1 MFALLPRFVALATEL
16 DDLCRHTLASTLLA
30 LGLNVEGTERNW
42 KITLNGEVASSKK
55 STRVGFTN
63 LLARPGFSDS
73 LKRKLIDM
81 LGDTQAHR
89 DLQLEVENHAMAIT
103 QGVELLM
110 QKIVRDG
117 TPTNHLNDE
126 VVQDV
131 EQLEQRI
138 HALGETLRCFSTAG
152 CYDSEECTRIATA
165 SANSGNVLV
174 SPHVEATKGEKHAMT
189 TREELNKVSG
199 IWVPSIRVSVR
210 QIEQMFKASTPKR
223 KSPKTLSV
231 RTTKRS
237 KMAVLP
243 CMLAQEPCKPG
254 GVSSAPELSLHEA
267 VPDIKIPAAPESKG
281 GEDMTWREDLSKD
294 LWVSDS
300 VGCDV
305 EELLDDDVLGLW
317 SDSDDDVLGLWSD
330 SVDTS
335 VLDVDDKELGE

>member
-1 MFALLPRFVALATEL
+1 MFELLPRFLALATEL

-126 VVQDV
+126 DVQDV

-138 HALGETLRCFSTAG
+138 HALGETLRRFSTAV
-152 CYDSEECTRIATA
+152 CYDSKKCKCYGSKECTRIATA
-165 SANSGNVLV
+165 SASSGNVLV
-174 SPHVEATKGEKHAMT
+174 SPHEEAIKGESHAMT

-223 KSPKTLSV
+223 KSPKTLST
-231 RTTKRS
+231 RTTKRF
-237 KMAVLP
+237 KMALLP
-243 CMLAQEPCKPG
+243 CVLAQEPCKPG
-254 GVSSAPELSLHEA
+254 EVSSAL
-267 VPDIKIPAAPESKG
+267 D
-281 GEDMTWREDLSKD
+281 WRSFLCS
-294 LWVSDS
+294 
-300 VGCDV
+300 
-305 EELLDDDVLGLW
+305 
-317 SDSDDDVLGLWSD
+317 
-330 SVDTS
+330 
-335 VLDVDDKELGE
+335 

>member
-16 DDLCRHTLASTLLA
+16 DDLCRHTLASFLLA
-30 LGLNVEGTERNW
+30 LGLNVERTERNW
-42 KITLNGEVASSKK
+42 KIILNGKVASSNK

-73 LKRKLIDM
+73 LKRELIDM
-81 LGDTQAHR
+81 LGGTQAHQ

-138 HALGETLRCFSTAG
+138 HALGETLRCFSK
-152 CYDSEECTRIATA
+152 CYGSEECTRIATA

-199 IWVPSIRVSVR
+199 IWVPSIRGSVQ
-210 QIEQMFKASTPKR
+210 QIEQIFVLRIRKALADGHVAFMMGQHPRLGARSPLMLLDGLVMGKIARLAFGCAAITP
-223 KSPKTLSV
+223 L
-231 RTTKRS
+231 
-237 KMAVLP
+237 
-243 CMLAQEPCKPG
+243 
-254 GVSSAPELSLHEA
+254 A
-267 VPDIKIPAAPESKG
+267 VPEDAESARRRAGAWEPTWFG
-281 GEDMTWREDLSKD
+281 GST
-294 LWVSDS
+294 
-300 VGCDV
+300 
-305 EELLDDDVLGLW
+305 
-317 SDSDDDVLGLWSD
+317 
-330 SVDTS
+330 
-335 VLDVDDKELGE
+335 

>member
-1 MFALLPRFVALATEL
+1 MFALLPRFLALATKL
-16 DDLCRHTLASTLLA
+16 DDLCRHTLASFLLA

-42 KITLNGEVASSKK
+42 KITLNGKVASSKK

-73 LKRKLIDM
+73 LKRELIDM
-81 LGDTQAHR
+81 LGGSKAHR
-89 DLQLEVENHAMAIT
+89 NLQLEVENHAMAIT

-138 HALGETLRCFSTAG
+138 HALGETLRCFSK
-152 CYDSEECTRIATA
+152 CYGSEECTRIATA

-223 KSPKTLSV
+223 KSPKTLST

-281 GEDMTWREDLSKD
+281 GEDMTWREDLPKD

-300 VGCDV
+300 VGCDI

-317 SDSDDDVLGLWSD
+317 SDSVCAL
-330 SVDTS
+330 
-335 VLDVDDKELGE
+335 LDLDDK

>member
-1 MFALLPRFVALATEL
+1 MFALLPRFLALATEL

-138 HALGETLRCFSTAG
+138 HALGETLRCFSK
-152 CYDSEECTRIATA
+152 CYGSEECTRIATA

-174 SPHVEATKGEKHAMT
+174 SPHEEAIKGESHAMT

-199 IWVPSIRVSVR
+199 IWVPSIRGSVPPNG
-210 QIEQMFKASTPKR
+210 T
-223 KSPKTLSV
+223 
-231 RTTKRS
+231 
-237 KMAVLP
+237 
-243 CMLAQEPCKPG
+243 
-254 GVSSAPELSLHEA
+254 
-267 VPDIKIPAAPESKG
+267 DN
-281 GEDMTWREDLSKD
+281 
-294 LWVSDS
+294 
-300 VGCDV
+300 
-305 EELLDDDVLGLW
+305 
-317 SDSDDDVLGLWSD
+317 
-330 SVDTS
+330 
-335 VLDVDDKELGE
+335 

>member
-1 MFALLPRFVALATEL
+1 MFALLPRFLALATKL
-16 DDLCRHTLASTLLA
+16 DDLCRHTLASILLA

-55 STRVGFTN
+55 STRVAFTN

-117 TPTNHLNDE
+117 TTTNHLNDE
-126 VVQDV
+126 DVQDV

-138 HALGETLRCFSTAG
+138 HALGETLRRFSTAV
-152 CYDSEECTRIATA
+152 CYDSKKCKCYGSKECTRIATA

-223 KSPKTLSV
+223 KSPKTLST
-231 RTTKRS
+231 RTTKRF
-237 KMAVLP
+237 KMALLP
-243 CMLAQEPCKPG
+243 CVLAQEPCKPG
-254 GVSSAPELSLHEA
+254 EVSSAL
-267 VPDIKIPAAPESKG
+267 D
-281 GEDMTWREDLSKD
+281 WRSFLCS
-294 LWVSDS
+294 
-300 VGCDV
+300 
-305 EELLDDDVLGLW
+305 
-317 SDSDDDVLGLWSD
+317 
-330 SVDTS
+330 
-335 VLDVDDKELGE
+335 